1 MNWYSHPPDNIR
13 RYARPAG
20 YRCLRPGRVQ
30 MEHSV
35 TLVPANAR
43 RYFPAAAGQAALR
56 VRQIRRVLRS
66 VIHDESEGS
75 AALLLSEGLAYH
87 FPRPPRNSVL
97 DNGRHSA
104 ASGCRLCE
112 RGAAG
117 QVFAA
122 QASVNRA
129 ASGGRTPRRRSQQPP
144 ATFRRRRPTAFG
156 QADVRAVPQPS
167 QHRQQAG

>member
-1 MNWYSHPPDNIR
+1 
-13 RYARPAG
+13 
-20 YRCLRPGRVQ
+20 

-35 TLVPANAR
+35 TLMPANAR
-43 RYFPAAAGQAALR
+43 RYFPVAAVQAALH

-87 FPRPPRNSVL
+87 SPWPPRNSVL

-104 ASGCRLCE
+104 ASG
-112 RGAAG
+112 AAYVSG
-117 QVFAA
+117 GLVFAA

-129 ASGGRTPRRRSQQPP
+129 ASKGRRGPVHTR
-144 ATFRRRRPTAFG
+144 TT
-156 QADVRAVPQPS
+156 
-167 QHRQQAG
+167 